1 MKSNYKKTAIII
13 GGSKG
18 LGQSISKN
26 LNKAKF
32 KVYSCS
38 RKDIDTSNLSSV
50 ERFIKKNT
58 SADILVLN
66 SGGPPPKKFNQ
77 ITINE
82 WKKYFN
88 QLFLS
93 YFYILKNINIKKN
106 GYVFYI
112 SSSIIKE
119 PGNSLIISS
128 SLRSAMSS
136 MLKSYSLE
144 NLNKNITVI
153 NIAPGPFKTRRVK
166 ELVKD
171 FKKFE
176 KSLPTKKIGNPEEIG
191 KFVKFIVEE
200 KIKYISGSTV
210 YFDGN
215 LNKSF
220 I

>member
-50 ERFIKKNT
+50 ERFIKKNK
-58 SADILVLN
+58 SADLLVLN

-144 NLNKNITVI
+144 NLNKDITVI

-171 FKKFE
+171 LRKFE
-176 KSLPTKKIGNPEEIG
+176 KSLPSGKIGNPDEIG
-191 KFVKFIVEE
+191 KFVRFIVQE

>member
-1 MKSNYKKTAIII
+1 MKSSFKKKAIII

-18 LGQSISKN
+18 IGKSISIN
-26 LNKAKF
+26 LKKAGF
-32 KVYSCS
+32 AVTSCS
-38 RKDIDTSNLSSV
+38 RKEVDTSKLYSV
-50 ERFIKKNT
+50 DKFIKKNK
-58 SADILVLN
+58 SADLIVLN
-66 SGGPPPKKFNQ
+66 SGGPPPKKFKQ
-77 ITINE
+77 ITVDD

-93 YFYILKNINIKKN
+93 FFLILKNINIKRG

-119 PGNSLIISS
+119 PSNSIIISS

-136 MLKSYSLE
+136 LLKSYSLE
-144 NLNKNITVI
+144 NLKKDITVI
-153 NIAPGPFKTRRVK
+153 NIAPGPFKTKRVK

-171 FKKFE
+171 IDKFE
-176 KSLPTKKIGNPEEIG
+176 KSLPSGKIGNPDEIG
-191 KFVKFIVEE
+191 KFVRFIVQE

>member
-1 MKSNYKKTAIII
+1 MKSSFKKKAIII

-18 LGQSISKN
+18 IGKSISIN
-26 LNKAKF
+26 LKKAGF
-32 KVYSCS
+32 AVTSCS
-38 RKDIDTSNLSSV
+38 RKEVDTSKLYSV
-50 ERFIKKNT
+50 DKFIKKNK
-58 SADILVLN
+58 SADLIVLN
-66 SGGPPPKKFNQ
+66 SGGPPPKKFKQ
-77 ITINE
+77 ITVDD

-93 YFYILKNINIKKN
+93 FFLILKNINIKRG
-106 GYVFYI
+106 GYVFFI

-119 PGNSLIISS
+119 PSNSIIISS

-136 MLKSYSLE
+136 LLKSYSLE
-144 NLNKNITVI
+144 NLKKDITVI
-153 NIAPGPFKTRRVK
+153 NIAPGPFKTKRVK

-171 FKKFE
+171 IDKFE
-176 KSLPTKKIGNPEEIG
+176 KSLPSGKIGNPDEIG
-191 KFVKFIVEE
+191 KFVRFIVQE